1 MEHACD
7 KSDRIL
13 NLENQVSELN
23 RYKDG
28 DEAWRLRFEA
38 KLDKILWFLLGTSI
52 SFAIGLVGAVTA
64 YVFTKI

>member
-1 MEHACD
+1 MEHTCD

-13 NLENQVSELN
+13 TLEGQVKELN

-38 KLDKILWFLLGTSI
+38 KLDKILWFLLATAI
-52 SFAIGLVGAVTA
+52 SFTIGLVGAVTA